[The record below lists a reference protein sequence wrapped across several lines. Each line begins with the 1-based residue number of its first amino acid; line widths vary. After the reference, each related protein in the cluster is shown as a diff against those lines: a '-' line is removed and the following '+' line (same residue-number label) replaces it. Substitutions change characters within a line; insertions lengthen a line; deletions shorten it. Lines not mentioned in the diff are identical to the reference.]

1 MIKNEILVVED
12 DKGVRSLIAMALRGS
27 GYKVLEAET
36 GEEACRLI
44 TSEAIDLM
52 ILDLGL
58 PDMDGVEIIRSVRQ
72 WSHLPILVVSART
85 HEQDKIDALDLGADD
100 YLTKPF
106 GTGELLA
113 RTRTSL
119 RRSQLMKGDFDTQ
132 QSDVFK
138 ASGLTIDYIRHKV
151 TVDGEEI
158 HLTQKEFRIISVLAK
173 YSGRVLTYDYLMKNL
188 WGPEY
193 NNDTQTLRVYMAH
206 IRRKI
211 EKNPA
216 TPKYIMTEVGIGYRM
231 IEED

>member
-1 MIKNEILVVED
+1 MKQILVVED
-12 DKGVRSLIAMALRGS
+12 DVMLNSGLCYNLELDAYKAVPAHDAAAALEKIRDKTFDLVIMDVNLPDGDGFELCKKIS
-27 GYKVLEAET
+27 AARDIPIIFLTARDLEA
-36 GEEACRLI
+36 
-44 TSEAIDLM
+44 D
-52 ILDLGL
+52 
-58 PDMDGVEIIRSVRQ
+58 
-72 WSHLPILVVSART
+72 VV
-85 HEQDKIDALDLGADD
+85 KGFDLGADD

-151 TVDGEEI
+151 TVDGKEV
-158 HLTQKEFRIISVLAK
+158 HLTQKEFRIISILEK
-173 YSGRVLTYDYLMKNL
+173 YSGRVLTYDYLIKNL

-206 IRRKI
+206 IWRKI